1 MKLKT
6 PPTPLILDRPSE
18 VSADPSPAIPPLAE
32 VSPLPPIPSPAA
44 PSPAAPAQAATR
56 AERLPL
62 PARLAYPAAAVLSLG
77 WAAAA
82 TAFAVFYKS
91 AAWRFDFTPV
101 QIGLL
106 AAVVI
111 LPVLLIALG
120 AYTLRQS
127 GHLILETRR
136 ARAATDAM
144 VAPAVRAAG
153 EAGDVVAAVRIEIAR
168 AAEMAASAMTELGA
182 LRAALAEDTARLQ
195 EITTNARAAAS
206 QMTETLTRERQ
217 EMGALSDQL
226 DQRATTIGET
236 ITRQTDLVAQASD
249 LAQTQLR
256 EAEASL
262 ASRAAELAAAAGDA
276 AEISSLAGQ
285 QLSLNADH
293 LRTVSDAVSQ
303 QMGSASTNL
312 SRERAQFEAL
322 EITLRTAQADLV
334 ERLARERTL
343 IIEAV
348 AQGRVGSQDI
358 SATAVEVSGSL
369 RELIADVEAQL
380 TTLSQTARSEQALID
395 SESRAGLRSLAELGR
410 ETRSRIETEG
420 RETIQQLAQLAEET
434 RTAARTALDEATSTA
449 FARIQSA
456 RETLEQLGE
465 LAFTSGQTAD
475 AVYDSRIAAARRLI
489 EESTRLVTDAGTQTS
504 GRIEASLAAAKAA
517 AAELKALM
525 DGVDERARK
534 LPGPGSTVGS
544 SGATAYRS
552 SGSDTPLEA
561 QVSQTV
567 ASLSETA
574 RLISD
579 ASHGDARPVADSP
592 PPTSAPPALQ
602 TPVPPTPAPHEAIHV
617 PADAADDD
625 EDEDGGPPLSFE
637 MPPIGKRAPRSGG
650 AAAPPRPRLRLTM
663 TDQDRDVKTVFEPVR
678 PDRPRREPGDLRTW
692 RDILKKMADGTE
704 GGDDA
709 LPNRLR
715 TEVEALGVDPAA
727 LLPRGRIDEIS
738 RSLGDGDLDAGRAT
752 VRRLAPAAVRRLARR
767 MDSDEALKDDARKFV
782 GRFGSLVVEA
792 LSQDQAAASGLLGS
806 DQGRVFLLLD
816 ASVGPAA

>member
-44 PSPAAPAQAATR
+44 PSKSTAALAATR

-82 TAFAVFYKS
+82 TAFAVFYRS

-195 EITTNARAAAS
+195 EITANARAAAV
-206 QMTETLTRERQ
+206 QMTDTLTRERQ

-262 ASRAAELAAAAGDA
+262 AARAAELAAAAGDA

-449 FARIQSA
+449 LARIQSA

-544 SGATAYRS
+544 SGATVYRS

-579 ASHGDARPVADSP
+579 ASHGDARPVADSSLP
-592 PPTSAPPALQ
+592 MSTPPALQ
-602 TPVPPTPAPHEAIHV
+602 TPAPHEAIHV
-617 PADAADDD
+617 PADATDGDD
-625 EDEDGGPPLSFE
+625 DEDGGPPLSFE
-637 MPPIGKRAPRSGG
+637 MPPIGKRAPRSSG
-650 AAAPPRPRLRLTM
+650 APVPPRPRLRLTM

-678 PDRPRREPGDLRTW
+678 PDRPRREPGDLRPW

>member
-127 GHLILETRR
+127 GQLILETRR

-195 EITTNARAAAS
+195 EITANARAAAV
-206 QMTETLTRERQ
+206 QMTDTLTRERQ

-262 ASRAAELAAAAGDA
+262 AARAAELAAAAGDA

-434 RTAARTALDEATSTA
+434 RTAARTALDEATITA
-449 FARIQSA
+449 LARIQSA

-475 AVYDSRIAAARRLI
+475 AVFDSRIAAARRLI

-504 GRIEASLAAAKAA
+504 GRIEASLAAAKVA

-525 DGVDERARK
+525 DGVDDRARK
-534 LPGPGSTVGS
+534 LPGPGSTAAS
-544 SGATAYRS
+544 SGATVYRS

-592 PPTSAPPALQ
+592 QPASVV
-602 TPVPPTPAPHEAIHV
+602 PAPPTPAPHEAIHV
-617 PADAADDD
+617 PADATDEDD
-625 EDEDGGPPLSFE
+625 EEDGGPPLSFE
-637 MPPIGKRAPRSGG
+637 VPPVGRRAPRSAGG
-650 AAAPPRPRLRLTM
+650 TAPPRPRLRLTM

-678 PDRPRREPGDLRTW
+678 PDRPRREPGDLRPW

-709 LPNRLR
+709 LPTRLR